1 VTASAFYG
9 TYVSSSSN
17 LIQWLRHSIAV
28 KRDTAYPQRIS
39 TLSARKLGDM
49 RIPGMMKA
57 QSAAISR
64 CRTGIGKFSRDRRLL
79 SQPAQSSH
87 ALPALVKASIASIRL
102 GKTRKKGSNL
112 VISNSCHTR
121 GFTPLK
127 AILLPDFW
135 QLT

>member
-1 VTASAFYG
+1 MWFCGSRKPTRARNEGFA
-9 TYVSSSSN
+9 
-17 LIQWLRHSIAV
+17 IQLRPA
-28 KRDTAYPQRIS
+28 A
-39 TLSARKLGDM
+39 TLSIPAAATGKGTNIGGCRHGNARASG
-49 RIPGMMKA
+49 G
-57 QSAAISR
+57 
-64 CRTGIGKFSRDRRLL
+64 LL
-79 SQPAQSSH
+79 ATTVQSSH

-102 GKTRKKGSNL
+102 GKTRNKGSNL

>member
-1 VTASAFYG
+1 MLGFKPQQRLTVMEFTYWKDWKEQMKTFY
-9 TYVSSSSN
+9 V
-17 LIQWLRHSIAV
+17 LRPDRGS
-28 KRDTAYPQRIS
+28 
-39 TLSARKLGDM
+39 G
-49 RIPGMMKA
+49 IPGMMKA
-57 QSAAISR
+57 QFAAISR
-64 CRTGIGKFSRDRRLL
+64 CRTRIGKFSRDRRLL